1 MSPRYARRPV
11 LDVLTADGEALVLLA
26 DSRVARLSPIGAAC
40 YELLTQP
47 ATVTEL
53 AAELERR
60 FGPPPGTTSGAAV
73 AAVLKELVTAGLL
86 DQLDGAPE

>member
-1 MSPRYARRPV
+1 MSARYARRPV

-40 YELLTQP
+40 FELLAQP

-60 FGPPPGTTSGAAV
+60 FGPPTEGSTVQAV
-73 AAVLKELVTAGLL
+73 QAVIDELVTAGLVTEV
-86 DQLDGAPE
+86 AAV

>member
-1 MSPRYARRPV
+1 VSPRYARRPV

-40 YELLTQP
+40 FELLAQP

-53 AAELERR
+53 AVTLERQ
-60 FGPPPGTTSGAAV
+60 FGPPTEGSTVQAV
-73 AAVLKELVTAGLL
+73 QAVIDELVTAGLVTEV
-86 DQLDGAPE
+86 AAV